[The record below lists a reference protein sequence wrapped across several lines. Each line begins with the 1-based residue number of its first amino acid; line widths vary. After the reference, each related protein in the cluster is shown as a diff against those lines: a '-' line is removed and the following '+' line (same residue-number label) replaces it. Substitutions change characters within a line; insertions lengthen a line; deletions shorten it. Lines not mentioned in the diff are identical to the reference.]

1 MSAEPINP
9 YLHEVAITAIII
21 KKQKYLITRRSLT
34 KKKLPGRWTVP
45 GGKLEVSDYIN
56 LPQDEANA
64 WYNILERTL
73 KREVKEETGLIVDN
87 IIYLTSLTTLHPGHA
102 PSLIISCTAKYKS
115 GKVTLQKEETDKYA
129 WVSLKE
135 AKNYD
140 LIEGIYD
147 ELEMVKKQKK
157 SKTKLEWKRVDS
169 FALP

>member
-73 KREVKEETGLIVDN
+73 KRD
-87 IIYLTSLTTLHPGHA
+87 
-102 PSLIISCTAKYKS
+102 
-115 GKVTLQKEETDKYA
+115 
-129 WVSLKE
+129 
-135 AKNYD
+135 
-140 LIEGIYD
+140 
-147 ELEMVKKQKK
+147 
-157 SKTKLEWKRVDS
+157 
-169 FALP
+169 